1 MAFSDN
7 AFEDGNE
14 DYWQS
19 LSSILPNQPKSWK
32 IEYKEESKKEENSK
46 KVEEE
51 IFHKEEELKIKEKEV
66 QKLKKE
72 LQDLYLLKNK

>member
-7 AFEDGNE
+7 AFEDGNQ

-19 LSSILPNQPKSWK
+19 LSYILPNQPK
-32 IEYKEESKKEENSK
+32 IEHEEKNNK

-51 IFHKEEELKIKEKEV
+51 IEK
-66 QKLKKE
+66 KL
-72 LQDLYLLKNK
+72 